1 MKDLKISAQDG
12 QAIISNAT
20 CTVAKFS
27 KHYTSSFGFERFFSK
42 QDIEDITSKAIC
54 KACCSFSSF
63 DPKKGTL
70 STWVTTIA
78 KNCVIDAVDDKIK
91 RIPIS
96 YSLTL
101 ENGVNGDEF
110 ERDEVCYPQSGFNS
124 DITELHRDWDA
135 DAACERKEFAEA
147 LEMAISSLSERG
159 QRVERMSLAGYAP
172 REIAAMEGCTPK
184 AISVL
189 LNKNHKEMRDR
200 LADFA
205 EEMGLGKSSKGR
217 KGTDE

>member
-1 MKDLKISAQDG
+1 MKDSKISAQDG
-12 QAIISNAT
+12 QTIISNAT
-20 CTVAKFS
+20 CTVAKLS
-27 KHYTSSFGFERFFSK
+27 KYYSSGTGFERFFSK
-42 QDIEDITSKAIC
+42 QDIEDITCNAIC

-63 DPKKGTL
+63 DPKKGKL
-70 STWVTTIA
+70 SSWVSTIA
-78 KNCVIDAVDDKIK
+78 SNCVIDAVNYKIK

-124 DITELHRDWDA
+124 DITELHRDWEA
-135 DAACERKEFAEA
+135 DAACERNEFAEEV
-147 LEMAISSLSERG
+147 EMAISSLSERG

-172 REIAAMEGCTPK
+172 REIAAMEGCTPN

-189 LNKNHKEMRDR
+189 LNKNHKEMRES
-200 LADFA
+200 LSDFA
-205 EEMGLGKSSKGR
+205 EEMGLGKSGKGR